1 MSRYLNSFFI
11 SLVLYVSIF
20 SFLIYQAKDDNFCD
34 KKNKD
39 VTRVSISVINNQ
51 PIVKKDE
58 LKPEKKVEKKIHKK
72 ETKKV
77 RKVVKKELLPIQKK
91 IQDKPKEIVKKEIK
105 KEVKEETKKEE
116 IAKVEEKQVKK
127 QEAQKA
133 INTKITKTK
142 NNDVLK
148 AKQDMFLAN
157 LVKRINSNKSYPNS
171 ARRRGIQGNI
181 EMRFFVLKSGH
192 VKDINLISGR
202 HIFKRSAIEAIEK
215 SFPINVDETLFNFPK
230 EFKITIAYI
239 LK

>member
-11 SLVLYVSIF
+11 SFVVYASLLGFI
-20 SFLIYQAKDDNFCD
+20 IYESNDDNFCD

-39 VTRVSISVINNQ
+39 VTRVSISVVNNQ

-58 LKPEKKVEKKIHKK
+58 LKPEKTVEKKIHKK
-72 ETKKV
+72 ETKKD
-77 RKVVKKELLPIQKK
+77 RKVVKKEVLPIQKQ
-91 IQDKPKEIVKKEIK
+91 IEEKPVEVAKKEIK
-105 KEVKEETKKEE
+105 QEETKKEE
-116 IAKVEEKQVKK
+116 IAKVEEEQVKK

-133 INTKITKTK
+133 INTKITKTVNK
-142 NNDVLK
+142 DVLK

-171 ARRRGIQGNI
+171 ARRRAIQGNI
-181 EMRFFVLKSGH
+181 EMRFCVLKSGH
-192 VKDINLISGR
+192 VKDIDLISGR

-215 SFPINVDETLFNFPK
+215 SFPVNIDETLFNFPK
-230 EFKITIAYI
+230 EFKITIAYV